1 MWKAGYQPLKNK
13 VIFGDYAREYSHN
26 LSVSEQ
32 KHSQKSPYSWEV
44 DRQIFTS
51 PRYGEVD
58 WQICLSYLRR
68 ADMPSPLLSLYSVNT
83 TEGGQYL
90 HGVKERLE
98 CSLIPWHLEGCCSL
112 GLAHGVTSSLE
123 VRDFRVHLQEP
134 ESEQVLLYVFET
146 EFPLP
151 PLHKWTSI
159 FIISKSLLSILGTG
173 TGYTGAI

>member
-1 MWKAGYQPLKNK
+1 MWRSAYQPLKSK
-13 VIFGDYAREYSHN
+13 VIFGCVSAPRHRGCVNIHRHN
-26 LSVSEQ
+26 
-32 KHSQKSPYSWEV
+32 HWKSPYSWEV
-44 DRQIFTS
+44 DGQIFTS

-68 ADMPSPLLSLYSVNT
+68 TDMPSPLLSLYSVNT

-90 HGVKERLE
+90 HEVKERLE

-159 FIISKSLLSILGTG
+159 SIISKSLLSILGLTLS
-173 TGYTGAI
+173 IL